1 MPAKPIDAAFILG
14 IVLAVLSLMIF
25 FNGSTVIMDYHKW
38 IINGIIGVMINC
50 ILIFGAYTRNST
62 AILAWIILA
71 ILSYIGLV
79 IIGIL
84 CIFIVFFDE
93 RLIRG
98 HPEKELAMFFSL
110 VFMVG
115 TILFQIWTIIVAKNA
130 RKEIDAESSV
140 ESAVIQNCVA
150 SVTNKDAEPA
160 MV

>member
-50 ILIFGAYTRNST
+50 ILIFGAYTRNSK

-71 ILSYIGLV
+71 ILSYIVLV
-79 IIGIL
+79 IIGSVVVI
-84 CIFIVFFDE
+84 IVIFDE
-93 RLIRG
+93 WRPGRT
-98 HPEKELAMFFSL
+98 ERWLAFGFSF

-130 RKEIDAESSV
+130 RKEIDAE
-140 ESAVIQNCVA
+140 
-150 SVTNKDAEPA
+150 PA